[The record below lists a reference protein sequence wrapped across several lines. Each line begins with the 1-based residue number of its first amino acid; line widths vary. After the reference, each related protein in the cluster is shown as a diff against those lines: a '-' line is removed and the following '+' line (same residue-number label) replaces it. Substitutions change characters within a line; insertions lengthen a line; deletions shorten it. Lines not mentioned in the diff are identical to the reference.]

1 MTAFFLLSFDL
12 SVYYTLIMYLADV
25 ILGIPSFAA
34 GWVFLQLMITL
45 YSLRI
50 TYMEDRQGLNV
61 LCVFVPL
68 LSFLFQ
74 PSLLPEAMILPV
86 WLWLGIR
93 MFRMDYDMDYASFRR
108 LASRILLIEFIL
120 ALALFFLPRWS
131 RALIASVPY
140 FSIQLCVSVCS
151 LRYLRQQRTG
161 GLSSLAVTGLV
172 MLVSLLAGL
181 SGFFSR
187 LASLAARVYLWL
199 ASKLLEVVIPGEA
212 PQIAE
217 FEFPEAVMPEIGGD
231 PLPSEGGAAH
241 GVIAAMQEMSLFEK
255 ILIVLV
261 VVIAV
266 LAVVFFLLHFMK
278 GQKYYRRR
286 KNDDIT
292 EKIEGKKKNR
302 LGLFAPSDHR
312 GAVRWYYACYIRECR
327 RRGILLTPEMNS
339 EQVEAADDLL
349 DEETSHAF
357 RQLYIR
363 CRYSSQ
369 PVSAED
375 VKLAK
380 QYYRSAKSAARA

>member
-12 SVYYTLIMYLADV
+12 SVYYTLVMYLADV

-34 GWVFLQLMITL
+34 GWVFLELMISL

-50 TYMEDRQGLNV
+50 SYIEDREGLNV

-74 PSLLPEAMILPV
+74 PSLLQAAMILPI
-86 WLWLGIR
+86 WLWLAVR

-108 LASRILLIEFIL
+108 LASRILLAEFL
-120 ALALFFLPRWS
+120 CALSLFFLPGWGG
-131 RALIASVPY
+131 ALIAAIPY
-140 FSIQLCVSVCS
+140 FAIQLCVSVCS

-161 GLSSLAVTGLV
+161 GLSSLAVTGIV
-172 MLVSLLAGL
+172 MLVSLMAGL

-187 LASLAARVYLWL
+187 LAGFIGRLYLWL
-199 ASKLLEVVIPGEA
+199 VSKLLEVVIPGEL
-212 PQIAE
+212 PQ
-217 FEFPEAVMPEIGGD
+217 FEGLDFPEAVMPEVGGD
-231 PLPSEGGAAH
+231 PLPSDGGQAH
-241 GVIAAMQEMSLFEK
+241 GAIAALQEMSLFER

-261 VVIAV
+261 IVIAV
-266 LAVVFFLLHFMK
+266 LAVIFLLLHFMK
-278 GQKYYRRR
+278 GKRYYRRR
-286 KNDDIT
+286 KNTDIT

-302 LGLFAPSDHR
+302 MSLFAPSGHR
-312 GAVRWYYACYIRECR
+312 EAVRWYYARYIRECR

-339 EQVEAADDLL
+339 EQIAAADDLL
-349 DEETSHAF
+349 DEETSRAF

-369 PVSAED
+369 PVSSED
-375 VKLAK
+375 VKMAK
-380 QYYRSAKSAARA
+380 QYWRSVKNAARA